1 MVMGKEVRYLV
12 VKKKDSKEL
21 TYFEYDKLEGYDVT
35 PKKNKPF
42 QDSIQVNKMIL
53 INESLIQKMIQKKLN
68 KRFQKLLC
76 DVNLLF
82 ESDDETGTG
91 LREVLN
97 QLERFKMEVKN
108 KYRKYMEKE
117 ELLLLGKKL
126 SILQNEAKLR
136 LYYLENEDILEKGG
150 KAR

>member
-1 MVMGKEVRYLV
+1 MGKEVRYLV

>member
-1 MVMGKEVRYLV
+1 MGKEVRYLV

-21 TYFEYDKLEGYDVT
+21 IYFEYDKLEGYDVT
-35 PKKNKPF
+35 PKKNRPF

-82 ESDDETGTG
+82 ESDDETGAG

-136 LYYLENEDILEKGG
+136 LYYLENEDILEKRG

>member
-1 MVMGKEVRYLV
+1 MGKEVRYLV

-21 TYFEYDKLEGYDVT
+21 IYFEYDKLEGYDVT

>member
-21 TYFEYDKLEGYDVT
+21 IYFEYDKLEGYDVT